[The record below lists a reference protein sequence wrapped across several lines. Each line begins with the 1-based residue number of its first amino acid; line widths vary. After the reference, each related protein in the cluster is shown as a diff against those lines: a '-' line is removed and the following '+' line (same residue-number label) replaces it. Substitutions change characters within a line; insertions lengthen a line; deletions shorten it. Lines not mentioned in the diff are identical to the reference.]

1 MTISI
6 PPELRVFSF
15 TELTLVDINDIDVDR
30 LLPRLWELIV
40 TQGREF
46 RSQRDAENYVLY
58 LDKLTA
64 DSRLEGF
71 ADESGKRVLD
81 GWLRSS
87 VVQMGAKGRAK
98 TGTQMAY
105 IYPLTIASYRS
116 GLPKVRNNRNADQL
130 IYRLL
135 AEEIKLRGAK
145 GPAGELR
152 KLLEKAIG
160 DGVEIS
166 VAGEWLPTYD
176 GHTKIDVNAL
186 LSLYFLEQFE
196 MKAVKTKREESTDE
210 GPLLKIGSAVPSA
223 TRGLAR
229 DLLDYMAAYG
239 GTVPPAAFVE
249 GFAALVSLRLFQL
262 PLRIAR
268 ASRHV
273 IATGQQSPDMQDEDS
288 PNPLELYCDF
298 TRTRGSASDELA
310 RQCVQRD
317 MEIMRGFLFDR
328 LLLRSLREA
337 SDDLD
342 EVRQEFGHLPIA
354 DKLTAMVGIR
364 NHPDVR
370 AYATHQI
377 RLIEKATR
385 GDTSDTE
392 ADLSFIARVRES
404 GTPPID
410 QLTSILVE
418 GIGDIGLKNQV
429 KWFWNTGGINKPYGL
444 LSGFVKSR
452 RSWRYAPSDDLLNAI
467 LLVCFTRTNNQRRHS
482 RMKIGELLKILEERF
497 GILIARPPAAVD
509 SADNRAAAASNLDA
523 FKRRLRLLGCFDGL
537 SDDFSAQYVRNPVEM
552 T

>member
-1 MTISI
+1 VTIAI
-6 PPELRVFSF
+6 PQELRVFSF
-15 TELTLVDINDIDVDR
+15 TELTLVDINDVDVDR

-46 RSQRDAENYVLY
+46 KSSRDAENYVLY

-64 DSRLEGF
+64 DARLDGF

-116 GLPKVRNNRNADQL
+116 GLPRVRRNRNADQL
-130 IYRLL
+130 IYHLL
-135 AEEIKLRGAK
+135 AEEIKLRGAEH
-145 GPAGELR
+145 PAAELR

-166 VAGEWLPTYD
+166 VPGEWLPTYD

-196 MKAVKTKREESTDE
+196 MKAIAAKRDESEDPFLKTVS
-210 GPLLKIGSAVPSA
+210 SAVPSA
-223 TRGLAR
+223 TRGLAA
-229 DLLDYMAAYG
+229 DLLDYMTAYG
-239 GTVPPAAFVE
+239 GRLPPAAFVDR
-249 GFAALVSLRLFQL
+249 FAALVSLRLFQL

-273 IATGQQSPDMQDEDS
+273 IATGQQPTDMQDEDS

-298 TRTRGSASDELA
+298 TRLRGSASDELA

-342 EVRQEFGHLPIA
+342 EARREFDRLAIA
-354 DKLTAMVGIR
+354 DKLTAMVEIR
-364 NHPDVR
+364 RHPDVK

-377 RLIEKATR
+377 RLIERATR
-385 GDTSDTE
+385 EDTSGTE
-392 ADLSFIARVRES
+392 EDLSFIAGVRDS

-418 GIGDIGLKNQV
+418 GIGEIGLKNQV
-429 KWFWNTGGINKPYGL
+429 KWFWNTGGIKKPYGL
-444 LSGFVKSR
+444 LSGFVNSR

-467 LLVCFTRTNNQRRHS
+467 LLVCFTRKLERPLS
-482 RMKIGELLKILEERF
+482 RMKIEELLKILEERF
-497 GILIARPPAAVD
+497 GILIARPPTDFD

-537 SDDFSAQYVRNPVEM
+537 SDDFSAQYVRIPVEM
-552 T
+552 A